1 MDRHAP
7 RFVVLY
13 YGGDDGY
20 ITCQLHESLNAT
32 AVALNWAPQTQV
44 TIGHVRGVMLQTNIG
59 GANPVVELIWRA
71 RGVRYDL
78 LGSTETPLN
87 TLMTM
92 AGTLS

>member
-1 MDRHAP
+1 
-7 RFVVLY
+7 
-13 YGGDDGY
+13 
-20 ITCQLHESLNAT
+20 
-32 AVALNWAPQTQV
+32 
-44 TIGHVRGVMLQTNIG
+44 MLQTNIG